1 MINLLNHANH
11 SHIHFDTSKQ
21 YKRST
26 EAIPSNGVS
35 PENVWNSGLKYK
47 GLAKLTNWKKYDGD
61 SVDLC
66 GEVDIDG
73 GEKKGE
79 GVSSKKES

>member
-1 MINLLNHANH
+1 MNVPKQFLNLGKNRKCVQSEHYV
-11 SHIHFDTSKQ
+11 HFGWK
-21 YKRST
+21 
-26 EAIPSNGVS
+26 
-35 PENVWNSGLKYK
+35 SGLKYK